1 MTNCRKLLERWEYQ
15 TILPVSWETRMQV
28 KKQQLKLDM
37 EQRTDSKLGQEYFK
51 TVYCLPA
58 YLTYMESIMQ
68 NTGLDE
74 AHAGIMISGRNI
86 NNLRYIDDTTLMA
99 ENEEELKSLLMMVK
113 DESEEAGLKV
123 SIQKTKILAC
133 HMKDMSLHGK

>member
-1 MTNCRKLLERWEYQ
+1 
-15 TILPVSWETRMQV
+15 
-28 KKQQLKLDM
+28 
-37 EQRTDSKLGQEYFK
+37 
-51 TVYCLPA
+51 
-58 YLTYMESIMQ
+58 
-68 NTGLDE
+68 
-74 AHAGIMISGRNI
+74 
-86 NNLRYIDDTTLMA
+86 MA